1 MIRSGQMTGHHR
13 PPSGRSRLGAT
24 ALLLALAVGAGCSTV
39 SSPRL
44 SVTDASLG
52 EVTDEGRVV
61 VFQIEAAN
69 RNDRELPLREVRYRF
84 SLEGREVFRG
94 VRSSEASVRR
104 FGRQTFRLPV
114 VLRAEDI
121 EGLQGRVRYTLRGE
135 VTYLAPG
142 ALAETLFD
150 TGVSR
155 PKTSFS
161 DEGVL
166 DLGG

>member
-1 MIRSGQMTGHHR
+1 M
-13 PPSGRSRLGAT
+13 LA
-24 ALLLALAVGAGCSTV
+24 AALACAGCSTV

-44 SVTDASLG
+44 SVADAALG
-52 EVTDEGRVV
+52 EVTDEGRVI
-61 VFQIEAAN
+61 VFEIDAAN

-84 SLEGREVFRG
+84 SIEGREVFRG

-104 FGRQTFRLPV
+104 FGRQSFRLPV

-121 EGLQGRVRYTLRGE
+121 EGLEGRVRYTLRGE

-161 DEGVL
+161 EEGVIDL
-166 DLGG
+166 DG

>member
-1 MIRSGQMTGHHR
+1 MAGHHTTSIGR
-13 PPSGRSRLGAT
+13 PLRSCA
-24 ALLLALAVGAGCSTV
+24 ALLLVLALGAGCSSV

-44 SVTDASLG
+44 SVVDASPG
-52 EVTDEGRVV
+52 EVTGEGRVV
-61 VFQIEAAN
+61 VFQIEAEN

-84 SLEGREVFRG
+84 SIEGREVFRG

-114 VLRAEDI
+114 VLRDEDI
-121 EGLQGRVRYTLRGE
+121 EGLRGRVRYSLRGE

-161 DEGVL
+161 DDGVIDL
-166 DLGG
+166 DG